1 LKKVALKHIPV
12 IKRAVPR
19 SWGTSNGTFATNKV
33 GSIEIAFVEYSSSK
47 KALIRL
53 DIVE

>member
-1 LKKVALKHIPV
+1 MKHIPV